1 MTFEAIV
8 IARPPPTTIRTQVVG
23 ITVESEGAG
32 RASVSFTPA
41 EEEKF
46 LAMSRTP
53 DIYQKMASSI
63 SPSISGDYTVD
74 IKRALA
80 CLLFGGSRK
89 VCCRVAPCHGFTQ
102 RAASLEVVWVSS
114 RASTP
119 AAVVQAC
126 LPYHTNCCVFKT
138 VCIEFLFLVTT
149 M

>member
-1 MTFEAIV
+1 SVAGAT
-8 IARPPPTTIRTQVVG
+8 PSLQVVG
-23 ITVESEGAG
+23 VTVESEGAG

-53 DIYQKMASSI
+53 QIYEKMASSI

-89 VCCRVAPCHGFTQ
+89 VRP
-102 RAASLEVVWVSS
+102 R
-114 RASTP
+114 
-119 AAVVQAC
+119 
-126 LPYHTNCCVFKT
+126 
-138 VCIEFLFLVTT
+138 
-149 M
+149 

>member
-1 MTFEAIV
+1 M
-8 IARPPPTTIRTQVVG
+8 
-23 ITVESEGAG
+23 TVESEGAG

-53 DIYQKMASSI
+53 QIYEKMASSI

-89 VCCRVAPCHGFTQ
+89 VRRRYVYF
-102 RAASLEVVWVSS
+102 
-114 RASTP
+114 
-119 AAVVQAC
+119 
-126 LPYHTNCCVFKT
+126 Y
-138 VCIEFLFLVTT
+138 
-149 M
+149 

>member
-1 MTFEAIV
+1 MLFDRERCLPWHRVRTG
-8 IARPPPTTIRTQVVG
+8 RPPVHPLPNKHSANNTRHRKLLAFRPPDADTHQPRATRPHRANRHQVVG
-23 ITVESEGAG
+23 ITVEAEGAG
-32 RASVSFTPA
+32 RASISFTPA

-89 VCCRVAPCHGFTQ
+89 VG
-102 RAASLEVVWVSS
+102 
-114 RASTP
+114 
-119 AAVVQAC
+119 
-126 LPYHTNCCVFKT
+126 
-138 VCIEFLFLVTT
+138 
-149 M
+149 

>member
-1 MTFEAIV
+1 M
-8 IARPPPTTIRTQVVG
+8 
-23 ITVESEGAG
+23 ESEGAG

-46 LAMSRTP
+46 LAMSRMP

-89 VCCRVAPCHGFTQ
+89 VLCCAVLCSTVPCMPPWLIGF
-102 RAASLEVVWVSS
+102 V
-114 RASTP
+114 
-119 AAVVQAC
+119 
-126 LPYHTNCCVFKT
+126 
-138 VCIEFLFLVTT
+138 LVGL
-149 M
+149 

>member
-1 MTFEAIV
+1 M
-8 IARPPPTTIRTQVVG
+8 
-23 ITVESEGAG
+23 TVESEGAG

-89 VCCRVAPCHGFTQ
+89 VG
-102 RAASLEVVWVSS
+102 RATWAGRCLHYSS
-114 RASTP
+114 RQTSLSGSVLFCTASP
-119 AAVVQAC
+119 WSCHLHQR
-126 LPYHTNCCVFKT
+126 PW
-138 VCIEFLFLVTT
+138 IPS
-149 M
+149 

>member
-1 MTFEAIV
+1 M
-8 IARPPPTTIRTQVVG
+8 VG
-23 ITVESEGAG
+23 VTVESEGAG

-53 DIYQKMASSI
+53 DIYEKMASSI

-89 VCCRVAPCHGFTQ
+89 VCEHVYLRV
-102 RAASLEVVWVSS
+102 S
-114 RASTP
+114 RQEAHKIHALSTS
-119 AAVVQAC
+119 
-126 LPYHTNCCVFKT
+126 
-138 VCIEFLFLVTT
+138 
-149 M
+149 